1 MVDLLGRL
9 GLSGAFPRQQG
20 LFGQAGQPLQPLQ
33 PTVQPAGLPQAPGA
47 VNIPAGA
54 GGVANI
60 AASPPPPPPPTEITR
75 QRLMAQDVLRSK
87 RAGFA
92 KEQQKADSQRQ
103 RALESKPSEGRES
116 RKRTIRT
123 INEPP
128 RIM

>member
-20 LFGQAGQPLQPLQ
+20 LSGQAGQPLQPLQ
-33 PTVQPAGLPQAPGA
+33 PTVQPSGLPQAPGA

-75 QRLMAQDVLRSK
+75 QRLMAQDALRSK

-92 KEQQKADSQRQ
+92 KERQKADSQRQ

-116 RKRTIRT
+116 RKRTI
-123 INEPP
+123 NEPP